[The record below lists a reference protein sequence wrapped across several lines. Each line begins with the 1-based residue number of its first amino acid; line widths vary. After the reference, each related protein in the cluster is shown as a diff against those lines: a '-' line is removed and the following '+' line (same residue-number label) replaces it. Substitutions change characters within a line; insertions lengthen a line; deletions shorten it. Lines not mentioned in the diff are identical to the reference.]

1 VRSRRVSG
9 SLISTNHPPQTNRPN
24 GHLVDKECRSM
35 KPTQTRIGTLW
46 CRVMHAEP
54 MWPAHGQYEC
64 RRCGRRHP
72 VCWQEPSP
80 ATSRARVLPY
90 ETLPS
95 GALVTATKPGIQY
108 L

>member
-1 VRSRRVSG
+1 
-9 SLISTNHPPQTNRPN
+9 
-24 GHLVDKECRSM
+24 M

-64 RRCGRRHP
+64 RRCGRRHR

-80 ATSRARVLPY
+80 ATSRERVLQY
-90 ETLPS
+90 ETQPPS
-95 GALVTATKPGIQY
+95 ALVTATKPGIQY